1 MMNKKQIEQNIASAV
16 SQMVPKDAF
25 EKISANIVPA
35 PNQQE
40 RTRNEMKKNKLF
52 LRIALPAVAACLAL
66 AIGVTGYSYY
76 NKNLKVDSI
85 IDIDVNPGIELT
97 TNRQDRVLEVSAV
110 NEDAVA
116 ILDGMDLSKTDLK
129 VAVNAIIGSMVQK
142 GYVIDETTGILVTV
156 QNKDTIKAEN
166 LRNELLA
173 DIDSSLTQYNIDAP
187 VINQTVTAFDS
198 ADQFAKDN
206 NISLGKAVFV
216 LNLAAKDS
224 TLNAAELAKLS
235 IKDITATVVDKKLD
249 IRDIVDYD
257 ADDSIWENIY
267 DTIDDINDDIHDDDS
282 LANAPNTTALIG
294 LAKAKEIALSH
305 AGVAEADTFVRAE
318 LGEDDGIPEYEIEFR
333 KDNIE
338 YEYEIHAETG
348 AIRSA
353 EKDRE
358 GMPINNTP
366 SDTTLTVP
374 PVTDNTI
381 RDDVY
386 DDDWDDRYDDDDDWD
401 D

>member
-52 LRIALPAVAACLAL
+52 LRIALPAVVACLAL

-173 DIDSSLTQYNIDAP
+173 DIDSSLTQ
-187 VINQTVTAFDS
+187 
-198 ADQFAKDN
+198 
-206 NISLGKAVFV
+206 
-216 LNLAAKDS
+216 
-224 TLNAAELAKLS
+224 
-235 IKDITATVVDKKLD
+235 
-249 IRDIVDYD
+249 
-257 ADDSIWENIY
+257 
-267 DTIDDINDDIHDDDS
+267 
-282 LANAPNTTALIG
+282 
-294 LAKAKEIALSH
+294 
-305 AGVAEADTFVRAE
+305 
-318 LGEDDGIPEYEIEFR
+318 
-333 KDNIE
+333 
-338 YEYEIHAETG
+338 
-348 AIRSA
+348 
-353 EKDRE
+353 
-358 GMPINNTP
+358 
-366 SDTTLTVP
+366 
-374 PVTDNTI
+374 
-381 RDDVY
+381 
-386 DDDWDDRYDDDDDWD
+386 
-401 D
+401 